1 MVKKHITWFII
12 ALVMFLQINS
22 CIYIFAEQNPDTN
35 VDGGVQVTEEV
46 KGIEI
51 EEDIE
56 VDSTQEGVEKE
67 NIKQDDE
74 EQSKK
79 EGITKEDEEKE
90 ESTNKESGL
99 EESEKT
105 EKVEGAIEEVVE
117 EGNTAETKE
126 EIIEEDNK
134 EKTKEDTTEE
144 EKIEEDIEENDE
156 STYIEVTD
164 LDIAEYRS
172 SMEEGEKQLLM
183 VTVLPLDATNQ
194 KIKYYSSEESVARI
208 NQIGRITAVDSGTTK
223 ITIKAADGVSRQFK
237 LKINSPKSTNISVS
251 ELDLGDYQE
260 EMRIGDK
267 QLLSV
272 TVLPYDATDRTIRY
286 TSSDEEVASIN
297 GLGRIT
303 AVSVGETVI
312 TARVGSKKS
321 YFVLNVLP
329 KKDTSVK
336 GMDLG
341 DYIKRMKVG
350 ETQMLMP
357 AVLPPDAVNPGFKY
371 LSKNTDVATINGL
384 GRIRAHK
391 VGASEIIVE
400 ADGVKK
406 QFTLT
411 VYEEKEIKVTNMDLG
426 DYQKTMKVGDKQLLS
441 PSVYPMEASDR
452 KITYKSTNEK
462 IATVNIFGRVYAKS
476 VGDTKIIVSVD
487 GIEKSFDLKVEE
499 SKNYPVEDI
508 DIGKYDEK
516 MEVGKTQK
524 LQVTVLPYNATDAK
538 VEYISEDHKTL
549 TVDTAGEVKAI
560 KEGEAII
567 KISAGDITKEI
578 TISVVTATEK
588 IEINKTYVVLKTNEQ
603 FQLECRVLPK
613 EANGKIEYKSIDTSI
628 AKVDGNGLITAVD
641 TGASTVIVTNGY
653 MQSEVTVLVNK
664 ELIKEVE
671 EAVPAAN
678 FNLDSDVLTEVIKK
692 SDHIKTVID
701 KNEFKK
707 VTKLALKYLL
717 DSKKIL
723 IVDGSDYIITING
736 MDIVNFENELLTN
749 IDFIETADGTEVVV
763 NEKGNLPGKISISF
777 EDEKIQR
784 GKYLYL
790 YNEAKR
796 KYEVINNAIEWG
808 TINVDIGGKYLIAEK
823 EISFFKINLLLII
836 IGVICFIAIIV
847 VYIFTKKKYWFW

>member
-1 MVKKHITWFII
+1 MVKKHITWFVI

-35 VDGGVQVTEEV
+35 VDGGVEVIDEAQDVEAEEV
-46 KGIEI
+46 A
-51 EEDIE
+51 
-56 VDSTQEGVEKE
+56 STQEGVEKE
-67 NIKQDDE
+67 NKNEDNE
-74 EQSKK
+74 EQSN
-79 EGITKEDEEKE
+79 EEDITKEDEEKE
-90 ESTNKESGL
+90 ENPN
-99 EESEKT
+99 EESAAEES

-117 EGNTAETKE
+117 EGNTEETKE
-126 EIIEEDNK
+126 EIIEEENK
-134 EKTKEDTTEE
+134 EERKEDTTEE

-223 ITIKAADGVSRQFK
+223 ITIEAADGVSRQFK
-237 LKINSPKSTNISVS
+237 LKVNSPKSTNISVS
-251 ELDLGDYQE
+251 EIDLGDYQE

-267 QLLSV
+267 KLLSV

-303 AVSVGETVI
+303 ALSVGETVI
-312 TARVGSKKS
+312 TARAGSKKS

-336 GMDLG
+336 GIDLG

-350 ETQMLMP
+350 DTQMLMP
-357 AVLPPDAVNPGFKY
+357 AVLPPDAENPGFKY

-384 GRIRAHK
+384 GRIRTHK
-391 VGASEIIVE
+391 VGTSEIIVE
-400 ADGVKK
+400 ADEVKK
-406 QFTLT
+406 KFTLT

-426 DYQKTMKVGDKQLLS
+426 DYQRTMEVGDKQLLS

-452 KITYKSTNEK
+452 KITYKSTNEE

-499 SKNYPVEDI
+499 SKNYPVEGI

-538 VEYISEDHKTL
+538 VEYISDGHKIL

-560 KEGEAII
+560 KEGKAVI
-567 KISAGDITKEI
+567 KVSAGDITKEI

-664 ELIKEVE
+664 ELIKEVD
-671 EAVPAAN
+671 EAVLAAN

-707 VTKLALKYLL
+707 VTKSALKYLL
-717 DSKKIL
+717 DAKKIL

-736 MDIVNFENELLTN
+736 RDIVNFENELLTN
-749 IDFIETADGTEVVV
+749 IDYIETADGTEVVV

-777 EDEKIQR
+777 EDETIQR
-784 GKYLYL
+784 GKHLYL
-790 YNEAKR
+790 YNEAKK
-796 KYEVINNAIEWG
+796 KYEVINNAIELG

-823 EISFFKINLLLII
+823 EISFFRINLLLII
-836 IGVICFIAIIV
+836 IGAICFIAIIV